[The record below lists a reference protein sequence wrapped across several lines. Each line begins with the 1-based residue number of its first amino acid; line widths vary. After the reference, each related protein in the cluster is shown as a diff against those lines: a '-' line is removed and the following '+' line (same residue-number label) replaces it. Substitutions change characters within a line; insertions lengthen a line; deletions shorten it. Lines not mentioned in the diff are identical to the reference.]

1 MKKILFVS
9 AAALALLATSC
20 KKSAEKVEESAAQ
33 VEATV
38 ENAAENVAEQ
48 AAAVVESAAFQE
60 INTALA
66 AIKEAANNATKEDVA
81 SLVAKLAEVKTQ
93 FESKAAD
100 MSEEEQGLIKTI
112 FNEIADL
119 VKSKNN

>member
-38 ENAAENVAEQ
+38 ENAAAEVAEQ

-66 AIKEAANNATKEDVA
+66 AIKDAAANATKEDVA
-81 SLVAKLAEVKTQ
+81 SLVAKLAEVKGQ

-100 MSEEEQGLIKTI
+100 MSEDEQNAIKTI

>member
-66 AIKEAANNATKEDVA
+66 AIKEAAANASKEDVA
-81 SLVAKLAEVKTQ
+81 SLYAKLTEVKAQ

-100 MSEEEQGLIKTI
+100 MSEDEQNAIKTI